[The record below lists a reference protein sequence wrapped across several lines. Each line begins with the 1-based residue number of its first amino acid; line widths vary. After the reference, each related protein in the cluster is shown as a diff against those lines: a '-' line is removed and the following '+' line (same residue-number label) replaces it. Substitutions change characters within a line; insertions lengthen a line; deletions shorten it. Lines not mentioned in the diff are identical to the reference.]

1 MENLVSF
8 VLECLRV
15 PVLAL
20 ALGTLVLIN
29 SVLLGQSHPNSSVFK
44 DYRSSPF
51 TSFLEASDATYQL
64 WQGFMLVRQAN
75 GGDVLAQHELGLR
88 YLTGKGFTAD
98 TIKGA
103 FWIQKAADRNL
114 VTAQYNLGI
123 LQYNGWGMQWDPF
136 TAYKNF
142 RTCAEKDMPEGE
154 YVLGQFFGDNLVVAR
169 NWDTAYAW
177 VKKAADAGLEAAKE
191 ALPEFAKRA
200 SRRMPDA
207 SSTDTKKGSQR
218 DSTVQRPP
226 GSGQTLDLVFLDFD
240 EDTTSHASDAT
251 LLRDALR
258 NSSTAVRTAL
268 GLKDTAKSSIE
279 MDSAGLQTIRNAAEA
294 GSPEALTILGRCY
307 EKGIAVEKNLVL
319 AASTYVR
326 AIRLDAPRAS
336 ELLWNLIQQKEPV
349 DQIAKGATSNDPEA
363 QFAWAGMYAL
373 GFNPGMFHP
382 RVQLTDDQALHMLQ
396 AAAGRDH
403 LQAIIEL
410 GLNYYSG
417 RWVKQDH
424 AAARA
429 LWKRAATL
437 GGAEAELR
445 LAVTAVREENDPA
458 SDSTSVALLQK
469 GTQDGSVLAQVVL
482 AYCYENGRGVRQNK
496 AEAARLYRA
505 GAQRGSQDA
514 YRSLVR
520 MHDELRPGDAE
531 FRISN

>member
-1 MENLVSF
+1 MSVVF
-8 VLECLRV
+8 GDLRS
-15 PVLAL
+15 AL
-20 ALGTLVLIN
+20 AFAVGTL
-29 SVLLGQSHPNSSVFK
+29 LLTNGTSFGQSHPNSPVFK

-75 GGDVLAQHELGLR
+75 AGDMLAQHELGLR

-114 VTAQYNLGI
+114 ITAKYNLAI
-123 LQYNGWGMQWDPF
+123 LQYNGWGMEWDPF
-136 TAYKNF
+136 AAYKNF
-142 RTCAEKDMPEGE
+142 RQCAEKDMPEGE
-154 YVLGQFFGDNLVVAR
+154 YVLGQFFGDNLIVAR
-169 NWDTAYAW
+169 NWDTAYVW
-177 VKKAADAGLEAAKE
+177 VKKAADAGFEAAKE
-191 ALPEFAKRA
+191 ALPEFARRA
-200 SRRMPDA
+200 SRQMTDA
-207 SSTDTKKGSQR
+207 PKADTKKGSQK

-226 GSGQTLDLVFLDFD
+226 PSGQTLDLVFLDFA
-240 EDTTSHASDAT
+240 EDTSNHASDAT

-268 GLKDTAKSSIE
+268 GLKDTAKSSIDV
-279 MDSAGLQTIRNAAEA
+279 DSAGLQTIMNAAEA

-307 EKGIAVEKNLVL
+307 EKGIAIRKNLVL

-326 AIRLDAPRAS
+326 AIRLDSPRAS
-336 ELLWNLIQQKEPV
+336 ELLWSLIQQKELV
-349 DQIAKGATSNDPEA
+349 DQIVKGATNHEPEA

-382 RVQLTDDQALHMLQ
+382 RVQLTDDQALRMLQ
-396 AAAGRDH
+396 AAASRDH
-403 LQAIIEL
+403 VQAIIEL
-410 GLNYYSG
+410 GLNYYAG

-437 GGAEAELR
+437 GSAEAELR
-445 LAVTAVREENDPA
+445 LAVTAVREENDPE

-482 AYCYENGRGVRQNK
+482 AYCYENGRGVLQNK
-496 AEAARLYRA
+496 GEAARLYRS

-514 YRSLVR
+514 FRSLTR
-520 MHDELRPGDAE
+520 MHDELRPADAE

>member
-1 MENLVSF
+1 MSV

-15 PVLAL
+15 PVLAI
-20 ALGTLVLIN
+20 ALGTL
-29 SVLLGQSHPNSSVFK
+29 LLMNGTSFGQSHPNSPVFK

-75 GGDVLAQHELGLR
+75 AGDMLAQHELGLR

-114 VTAQYNLGI
+114 VTAKYNLAI

-136 TAYKNF
+136 AAYKNF
-142 RTCAEKDMPEGE
+142 RICAEKDMPEGE
-154 YVLGQFFGDNLVVAR
+154 YVLGQFYGDNLIVAR
-169 NWDTAYAW
+169 NWDTAYMW
-177 VKKAADAGLEAAKE
+177 VKKAADAGSEAAKE

-200 SRRMPDA
+200 SRQMPNAD
-207 SSTDTKKGSQR
+207 SKKESQK

-226 GSGQTLDLVFLDFD
+226 TSGQTLDLVFLDFA
-240 EDTTSHASDAT
+240 EDTSNHASDAT

-258 NSSTAVRTAL
+258 NSNTAVRAAL

-279 MDSAGLQTIRNAAEA
+279 VDAAGLQTIRNAAEA

-307 EKGIAVEKNLVL
+307 EKGIAIRKNLVL

-326 AIRLDAPRAS
+326 AIRLDSPRAS
-336 ELLWNLIQQKEPV
+336 ELLWNLIQQKELV
-349 DQIAKGATSNDPEA
+349 DQIVKGATSNEPEA

-382 RVQLTDDQALHMLQ
+382 RVQLTDDQALRMLQ

-403 LQAIIEL
+403 IQAIIEL

-437 GGAEAELR
+437 GSAEAELR
-445 LAVTAVREENDPA
+445 LAVTAVREENDPE
-458 SDSTSVALLQK
+458 SDNTSVALLQK

-482 AYCYENGRGVRQNK
+482 AYCYENGRGVGQNK
-496 AEAARLYRA
+496 AEAARLYRV

-514 YRSLVR
+514 FRSLTR
-520 MHDELRPGDAE
+520 MHDEIRPDETE
-531 FRISN
+531 FRIVN